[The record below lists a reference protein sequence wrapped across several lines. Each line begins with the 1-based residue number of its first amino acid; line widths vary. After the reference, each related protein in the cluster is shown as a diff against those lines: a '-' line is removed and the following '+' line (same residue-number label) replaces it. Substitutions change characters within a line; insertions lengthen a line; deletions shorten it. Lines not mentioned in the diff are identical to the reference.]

1 MSETNQIVVVPH
13 IENTI
18 PIPKNNAEALPDM
31 TSEEE
36 IQARTNTIKLLSDIT
51 DEVIEPTTE
60 DIEQAEELAKEMMIN
75 PDIKPEFGN
84 YPNETMA
91 YLAGMVAQTNCMLV
105 KDMAD
110 FKLHV
115 LNRAV
120 QEAETAKSSRER
132 LAALRMIGEIDGV
145 DAFKKQT
152 VITHINKSGD
162 ELEKELLKTIEELK
176 GTIIEGTH
184 EFVDDD

>member
-115 LNRAV
+115 VGAHH
-120 QEAETAKSSRER
+120 AR
-132 LAALRMIGEIDGV
+132 LAKIFEDIAAG
-145 DAFKKQT
+145 KKKR
-152 VITHINKSGD
+152 VIVNIAPRHG
-162 ELEKELLKTIEELK
+162 
-176 GTIIEGTH
+176 
-184 EFVDDD
+184 

>member
-1 MSETNQIVVVPH
+1 MSENNQTVVVPH
-13 IENTI
+13 IEDDI
-18 PIPKNNAEALPDM
+18 PIPKNSAEALPSM
-31 TSEEE
+31 TVDEEL
-36 IQARTNTIKLLSDIT
+36 QARTNTIKLIADIT
-51 DEVIEPTTE
+51 DEAIEPTTE
-60 DIEQAEELAKEMMIN
+60 NIEQAEKLAKEMMVN

-145 DAFKKQT
+145 DAFKRKT
-152 VITHINKSGD
+152 EITHITKSGE
-162 ELEKELLKTIEELK
+162 ELEKELLETIEQLK
-176 GTIIEGTH
+176 GTVIEGEH
-184 EFVDDD
+184 EIIDND

>member
-1 MSETNQIVVVPH
+1 MSKSNQTVVIPH
-13 IENTI
+13 IEENI
-18 PIPKNNAEALPDM
+18 PLPKNAKEALPDM
-31 TSEEE
+31 TVTEE
-36 IQARTNTIKLLSDIT
+36 IKARTNTIKMLSDIT

-60 DIEQAEELAKEMMIN
+60 DIEKAESLAQEMMTN
-75 PDIKPEFGN
+75 PEVRPEFDN

-145 DAFKKQT
+145 DAFKKKT
-152 VITHINKSGD
+152 EITHINKTGE

-176 GTIIEGTH
+176 GKVIEGDH
-184 EFVDDD
+184 EIIDDD